1 MKAEEVRAL
10 SPDQLEEELLKLK
23 KEVFNLRFQMAA
35 GQLENTARVR
45 QARRDIA
52 RIKTIMRE
60 QSRAMT

>member
-10 SPDQLEEELLKLK
+10 SPDQLKDELLKLK

-60 QSRAMT
+60 QSRAMA

>member
-1 MKAEEVRAL
+1 VKAEEVRAL
-10 SPDQLEEELLKLK
+10 SPDQLKDELLKLK